1 MILFLYG
8 EDTFRSLQ
16 KLKEIVGE
24 YKKKNKDEL
33 NLLSIDLEEKG
44 FQEFRDQLRS
54 RSIFNEKKLII
65 LKNPLSNSR
74 FKKELLKNKGLLET
88 SHLLVFYQKGKVS
101 SKDDLFAL
109 LKKQGRAQG
118 FKPLK
123 GAHLR
128 KWVKKIAH
136 KYWVEIEPSAVKLL
150 ITRCRKDLWRVNNET
165 AKIASWKNASENNKQ
180 TITRTDVEKLTR
192 PRLEND
198 IFKTINAI
206 ADRQKG
212 RALTLVHSHL
222 EQGESPLYL
231 LSMISWQ
238 FTRLLAVKEKE
249 NRGQNPYE
257 LSWHPYVIKKSR
269 RLTRKFEFQTL
280 KKIHDK
286 IAETDLKIKTG
297 RIEPKLGLELLIA
310 EI

>member
-1 MILFLYG
+1 MVFFLYG
-8 EDTFRSLQ
+8 EDSFRSFQ
-16 KLKEIVGE
+16 KLKKIVAE
-24 YKKKNKDEL
+24 YKRKNKGEF

-74 FKKELLKNKGLLET
+74 FKNELIKNKNLLKT
-88 SHLLVFYQKGKVS
+88 THFLVFHHKGKVS
-101 SKDDLFAL
+101 SKDKLLTL
-109 LKKQGRAQG
+109 LKKQGRAQE
-118 FKPLK
+118 FKILK
-123 GAHLR
+123 GAKLK
-128 KWVKKIAH
+128 KWVEKIAGW
-136 KYWVEIEPSAVKLL
+136 YWTKIEPPAVTLL
-150 ITRCRKDLWRVNNET
+150 IIRCKKDLWRVNNEI
-165 AKIASWKNASENNKQ
+165 AKIASWKNASPKNKKK
-180 TITRTDVEKLTR
+180 ITKQDVKKLTS

-212 RALTLVHSHL
+212 KALTLLHSHL

-249 NRGQNPYE
+249 EKGENPYN
-257 LSWHPYVIKKSR
+257 LSWHPYVVKKSKH
-269 RLTRKFEFQTL
+269 LTPKFEFQTL
-280 KKIHDK
+280 KKIHNK
-286 IAETDLKIKTG
+286 ITEIDFKIKTG
-297 RIEPKLGLELLIA
+297 RIEPELGLEFLIA
-310 EI
+310 KI